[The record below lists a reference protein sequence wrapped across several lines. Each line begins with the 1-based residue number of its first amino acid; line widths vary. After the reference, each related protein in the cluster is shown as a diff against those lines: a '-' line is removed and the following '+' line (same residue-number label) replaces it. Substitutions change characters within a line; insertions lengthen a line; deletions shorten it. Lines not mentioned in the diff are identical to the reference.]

1 MDNYKSLYG
10 EMVRHIIN
18 NLECHTS
25 ETIMLK
31 NYFKELAFNN
41 NIDVVEKLI
50 LDNKIDKF
58 EKFVDNAINIMIKE
72 IKFGEEI
79 RKNVKSDDL
88 EKEISKYLKYPI
100 NMLVS
105 MPNYNRYLNGLKEY
119 IKEMKIDI
127 MDKLNKINKDD
138 DDNIA
143 MKIIKS
149 MDPNTEDI
157 RVTDQIRE
165 IFKCIENFLVLDKI
179 YNLRP
184 DILYDDIDTDSKY
197 SNLSYKR
204 IYYVKYNIRI
214 NELRWTVKNYNEQD
228 DVYKIYSDFKKIMAN
243 GYKMT
248 VLDEET
254 YNLKLADVASER
266 GFNNFKIRYY
276 NLENGRYIYEIT
288 FSVFE

>member
-10 EMVRHIIN
+10 EMVRHMIN
-18 NLECHTS
+18 NLECRTS

-41 NIDVVEKLI
+41 NIDIVEKLI
-50 LDNKIDKF
+50 LDNKINKF
-58 EKFVDNAINIMIKE
+58 ENFVDNAINIIIKE
-72 IKFGEEI
+72 IQFGEEI

-100 NMLVS
+100 DMLVS
-105 MPNYNRYLNGLKEY
+105 MPNYNRHLNGLKEY

-127 MDKLNKINKDD
+127 MDKLNKINKVD

-143 MKIIKS
+143 MKIVKS
-149 MDPNTEDI
+149 MGSNTEDI
-157 RVTDQIRE
+157 RATDQIRE
-165 IFKCIENFLVLDKI
+165 IFKCIEDFLVLDKI

-184 DILYDDIDTDSKY
+184 DILYDDIDKESKY

-228 DVYKIYSDFKKIMAN
+228 DVYKIYSDFKKVMAN